1 MENKN
6 SLYLVLT
13 IILIIL
19 SAVGGYFLFN
29 IYQERNFSNYT
40 SSTIPKIELIP
51 TDTIEKTTDE
61 DTSISFEVIT
71 PTVTKTTPI
80 ASATATPKLTVTP
93 NPSVI
98 PTTSKDVVL
107 YENKEDG
114 FFIEYS
120 STRKIYQ
127 DIEPKLYY
135 ENRDLVTD
143 PKIKGNRYTFSDAEG
158 KQKFAVHV
166 SPKPAWS
173 WWAPRQFTSSLL
185 VSGKN
190 TFRYDN
196 KEKTITIIDLQSD
209 SKNYTLQCIHNGLES
224 LKTECDQFV
233 SSFQLL

>member
-29 IYQERNFSNYT
+29 IYQDRNSSNYT
-40 SSTIPKIELIP
+40 SSTVPKIELIP

-93 NPSVI
+93 SPSVI
-98 PTTSKDVVL
+98 PTTSKDIVL

-114 FFIEYS
+114 FSVSHTNQRI
-120 STRKIYQ
+120 IHQ
-127 DIEPKLYY
+127 DSEPS
-135 ENRDLVTD
+135 
-143 PKIKGNRYTFSDAEG
+143 GNRYTFVNKAG
-158 KQKFAVHV
+158 NFAIHV
-166 SPKPAWS
+166 SPTGKWS
-173 WWAPRQFTSSLL
+173 WTHPDRQFTTTLL
-185 VSGKN
+185 VSGQK
-190 TFRYDN
+190 TFRYDIA
-196 KEKTITIIDLQSD
+196 TQTIIDLQSD